1 MHFTGG
7 EGCLEVEAKGLGR
20 EDVLPL
26 LARGLYQ
33 HLRGVRRLLPQLLLG
48 VLQLLAHPAA
58 GFHPELFQVCLND
71 GHAEAQCQGPKG
83 QQSQE
88 EYFATVSLDR
98 AAQREEQALEG
109 STQPEGSLQA
119 PS

>member
-1 MHFTGG
+1 MAAG
-7 EGCLEVEAKGLGR
+7 GLG
-20 EDVLPL
+20 
-26 LARGLYQ
+26 
-33 HLRGVRRLLPQLLLG
+33 VRNLSLE
-48 VLQLLAHPAA
+48 A
-58 GFHPELFQVCLND
+58 FHPELFQVCLND
-71 GHAEAQCQGPKG
+71 GHSEAQCQGPKG